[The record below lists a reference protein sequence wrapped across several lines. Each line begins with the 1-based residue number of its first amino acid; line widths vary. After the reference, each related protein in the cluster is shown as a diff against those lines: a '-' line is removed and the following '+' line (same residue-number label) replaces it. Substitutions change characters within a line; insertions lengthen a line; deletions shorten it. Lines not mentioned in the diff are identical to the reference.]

1 MNKNCLK
8 YSAMGMF
15 YSLLLIFVIS
25 CQSQSA
31 DTSQNTQGARIVG
44 TWIMTS
50 RIIDG
55 EEVPVKERV
64 MKLVLNSDGT
74 FIANYRGEINQEW
87 ILSGQGA
94 FSYDP
99 PTLNLYWDTGR
110 LINLLVDES
119 QPDRLVLH
127 HGKNIAPLKDQE
139 PDEVFLRFKGEKG
152 PTR

>member
-1 MNKNCLK
+1 
-8 YSAMGMF
+8 
-15 YSLLLIFVIS
+15 
-25 CQSQSA
+25 
-31 DTSQNTQGARIVG
+31 
-44 TWIMTS
+44 
-50 RIIDG
+50 
-55 EEVPVKERV
+55 
-64 MKLVLNSDGT
+64 MKLVLNSDGA

-87 ILSGQGA
+87 ILAGQGA

-110 LINLLVDES
+110 VINLLVDES

-139 PDEVFLRFKGEKG
+139 PDEVFVRFKGEKG